1 MKVDMSASGTTR
13 KLRKPKSTSVNT
25 AATIANKLNT
35 AANANA
41 AQRAAEAAPS
51 TNAVP
56 SANAASPP
64 AALPTNAVPPANTAA
79 PPAALP
85 TNAVPPANTAAP
97 PAALPT
103 NAAANAK
110 PSPAS
115 NTTRPIEETSTLVA
129 TSTNVAPVVASPIVA
144 APVVAAPV
152 VAAAANATT
161 NAKNEEV
168 CFIYS
173 NALTKGTF
181 KKGCIVVYKANKTS
195 SDRSADM
202 LQQLLAQKD
211 LQVVK
216 GGVQTSFVQSINDKT
231 SLFIAYVEVMNA
243 PTDEQIKQMKAS
255 ISKAI
260 RQPSPTKG
268 GKRFHT
274 KKRHANKKTTRR
286 S

>member
-1 MKVDMSASGTTR
+1 MNNNAASR
-13 KLRKPKSTSVNT
+13 ASSTNAVP
-25 AATIANKLNT
+25 L
-35 AANANA
+35 ANA
-41 AQRAAEAAPS
+41 AAPPAAPSTNAAAPS
-51 TNAVP
+51 TNAVSSTNAVAPPAP
-56 SANAASPP
+56 STNA
-64 AALPTNAVPPANTAA
+64 AALPTNAAPSTNAAA

-85 TNAVPPANTAAP
+85 TNTASPTNAVSSINTTTKAPAP
-97 PAALPT
+97 PASTPVV
-103 NAAANAK
+103 AAA
-110 PSPAS
+110 
-115 NTTRPIEETSTLVA
+115 
-129 TSTNVAPVVASPIVA
+129 TNVAPVVNAKTTPVVA
-144 APVVAAPV
+144 ASVVAAPV
-152 VAAAANATT
+152 VAAAANAVT
-161 NAKNEEV
+161 NAKNEEI

-181 KKGCIVVYKANKTS
+181 KKGCIVVYKGNKTS

-202 LQQLLAQKD
+202 LQQLRAQKD

-243 PTDEQIKQMKAS
+243 PTDKQIEEMKAS

-274 KKRHANKKTTRR
+274 KKRHAKKKTTRR
-286 S
+286 RS

>member
-1 MKVDMSASGTTR
+1 MKVDMSAPSASGTTT
-13 KLRKPKSTSVNT
+13 KPRKSTSI
-25 AATIANKLNT
+25 AAAKIAKNLND
-35 AANANA
+35 AANANTA
-41 AQRAAEAAPS
+41 RRAAEAAPL
-51 TNAVP
+51 TNTVPPANAV
-56 SANAASPP
+56 APP
-64 AALPTNAVPPANTAA
+64 AALSTNTVPPANTVA
-79 PPAALP
+79 PSTNTSINTTTKALP
-85 TNAVPPANTAAP
+85 P
-97 PAALPT
+97 
-103 NAAANAK
+103 
-110 PSPAS
+110 PAS
-115 NTTRPIEETSTLVA
+115 NTTRSIEETST
-129 TSTNVAPVVASPIVA
+129 PV
-144 APVVAAPV
+144 VVAAPV
-152 VAAAANATT
+152 VAAAANAVT

-243 PTDEQIKQMKAS
+243 PTDKQIEEMKAS

-274 KKRHANKKTTRR
+274 KKRHAKKKTTRR
-286 S
+286 RS

>member
-85 TNAVPPANTAAP
+85 TNA
-97 PAALPT
+97 
-103 NAAANAK
+103 AANAK

-129 TSTNVAPVVASPIVA
+129 TSTNVAPVVAAPVV

-274 KKRHANKKTTRR
+274 KKRHTKKKTTRR